1 MINMKFIVDNML
13 GKLAK
18 WLRFLGY
25 DTLYPKIL
33 NDKQL
38 AQLSL
43 AEDRVILTRDKEL
56 ATKKDIKILYIISE
70 QLDGQLKQVIKEF
83 DLKLGD
89 YAFTRCPE
97 CNYMLK
103 KIEKADIEDKLPLG
117 VVEHQ
122 NVFWVCNNCEQYYW
136 QGTHFYK
143 IKDKLE
149 NMFN

>member
-1 MINMKFIVDNML
+1 MRFIVDNML

-38 AQLSL
+38 AQLSQ
-43 AEDRVILTRDKEL
+43 ADDRVLLTRDKEL
-56 ATKKDIKILYIISE
+56 ASKKNIKVLYIISDE
-70 QLDGQLKQVIKEF
+70 LDNQLKQVIKEF
-83 DLKLGD
+83 DLKYSD
-89 YAFTRCPE
+89 SAFTRCPE

-103 KIEKADIEDKLPLG
+103 KIEKTDIEDKLPSG
-117 VVEHQ
+117 VLENQ
-122 NVFWVCNNCEQYYW
+122 DMFWVCENCEQYYW
-136 QGTHFYK
+136 QGTHFNK

-149 NMFN
+149 NLFN